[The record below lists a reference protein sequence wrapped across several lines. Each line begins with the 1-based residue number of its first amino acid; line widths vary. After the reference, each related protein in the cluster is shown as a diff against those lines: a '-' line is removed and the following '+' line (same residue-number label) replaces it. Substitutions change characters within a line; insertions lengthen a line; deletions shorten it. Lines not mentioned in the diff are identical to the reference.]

1 MYLGCEALCSQEA
14 LSRCIHL
21 MHLDQARIP
30 MYRWAAPWVVGDL
43 KVVKTHQGPLQ
54 AACCDG
60 NTQPESPSE
69 QGYWC
74 KHFSRL

>member
-30 MYRWAAPWVVGDL
+30 MYRSAAPWVTLVL
-43 KVVKTHQGPLQ
+43 LSCLETVKPHL
-54 AACCDG
+54 D
-60 NTQPESPSE
+60 
-69 QGYWC
+69 
-74 KHFSRL
+74 HFIGQFR